1 MLWHPAT
8 TTFPHATSPVRPPSN
23 THSSPLA
30 SHRSRPRPRDRD
42 TRFWV
47 GCVAVLELGRHMRP
61 SHLRQREFIT
71 LFGGAAAAWPLAA
84 RAQQPPMPVIGLSSD
99 RRLCRSHPQGREAHG
114 AAGRASEQ
122 VRAGHQRSDRQ
133 DTRPDR
139 AQRAAGRRRRGDR
152 MTGLRMTAWGQ
163 NENPAIDLST
173 SSPGSGAA
181 GGTSTTLLRVSRV
194 RNSLCYPGREAG
206 QMI

>member
-1 MLWHPAT
+1 MQGHLGPTVNKRQLHNPARLLET
-8 TTFPHATSPVRPPSN
+8 LRGRIHSSERVAPCFGTRRPTAFAHATSPVRPPSN

-30 SHRSRPRPRDRD
+30 SHRSRPRHRDRD

-61 SHLRQREFIT
+61 SHLKQREFIT

-114 AAGRASEQ
+114 VAGRAGEQ
-122 VRAGHQRSDRQ
+122 IRAGHQRSNRQ

-139 AQRAAGRRRRGDR
+139 AQRAAGRRRRSDR
-152 MTGLRMTAWGQ
+152 MTADGGQ
-163 NENPAIDLST
+163 VP
-173 SSPGSGAA
+173 
-181 GGTSTTLLRVSRV
+181 V
-194 RNSLCYPGREAG
+194 
-206 QMI
+206 MF